1 MASVQK
7 RGQSPG
13 HVGESGIFELGGPL
27 PGDEQA
33 LESLPSGTLS
43 LPSQTDAASLP
54 SQTDAA
60 RFDPMLQAFA
70 EVRSLNTQL
79 RGANDA
85 LHAVNETLRTKVEQL
100 RITALD
106 LEQVIAGLDV
116 GIVLLDSALGLRHFN
131 AMAAHFLALQAPD
144 LGGSIRATC
153 RGLGPQLAEW
163 CREVLRSG
171 QRIRR
176 TFESG
181 IGEPLTLQV
190 RRTTVDGELRLILVF
205 AETTGSQ

>member
-1 MASVQK
+1 MARVQE
-7 RGQSPG
+7 RGQGPG
-13 HVGESGIFELGGPL
+13 HVGESGIFELGGAV
-27 PGDEQA
+27 PGDEQPP
-33 LESLPSGTLS
+33 ETQPSGT
-43 LPSQTDAASLP
+43 PSVP

-70 EVRSLNTQL
+70 EIRSLNTQL
-79 RGANDA
+79 LGANDA
-85 LHAVNETLRTKVEQL
+85 LHTVNETLRTKVEQL
-100 RITALD
+100 RISALD
-106 LEQVIAGLDV
+106 LEQMIEGLDV
-116 GIVLLDSALGLRHFN
+116 GIVLLDSALGVRHFN

-153 RGLGPQLAEW
+153 RGLGPQLAVW

-190 RRTTVDGELRLILVF
+190 RRTTVDGELRLVLVF
-205 AETTGSQ
+205 AESTGPQ